1 MVQQSQQF
9 LRGEFDWLRRG
20 YSVTVECPILMMKGM
35 SSSIRG
41 AGMYHTTIGT
51 HENASFFAKSAGQEA
66 KYGLFYA
73 YRVGGPPTY
82 IENLCISGP
91 AGYQSGL
98 HNLVGIRMENTNGF
112 YFQSCW
118 FTSFEAGCAQPL
130 PGVPGIQLTEP
141 QWCRMLC
148 AGSGS

>member
-1 MVQQSQQF
+1 
-9 LRGEFDWLRRG
+9 
-20 YSVTVECPILMMKGM
+20 MMKGM

-130 PGVPGIQLTEP
+130 PGVCQ
-141 QWCRMLC
+141 
-148 AGSGS
+148 AFN